1 MTSSTQEV
9 PGETNPFSWFDQVI
23 TPLNACSLETSAP
36 IPVGPEQAPD
46 DDDDDGKTH
55 IDSRL
60 ILPLVIGCYQ
70 LNEGSSSA
78 TETNNNTTLVESEKS
93 DENADDAPVEK
104 SSRSG
109 ELRLYMIPSASSE
122 SESNNQQ
129 KHNDGIPKNNEAL
142 SFGDPSCVVKME
154 SGVLDGKWRRRDERL
169 HRTTTIGTTYETMP
183 LYASACASGRIHLH
197 SLENNNP
204 LSWNLSHLTS
214 SEETSSVEETSLCLS
229 LAWNDFIMDGCNDS
243 FSNAVSDRIVS
254 SYSNGTV
261 AIHNISC
268 SDQPGNEEDGRC
280 NVNIEETNRWNAH
293 TMFGCPSEVWT
304 CSFLRGDEN
313 VVLSGADDS
322 SLKIWDIRQTQRP
335 SHKIGDSEFEAGVT
349 AITPHP
355 ALDHIFAAGSYDENV
370 RIYDHRKMDQPL
382 EKVCVGGGVWRIKWH
397 PSCWGVDGTRGHCGK
412 MLVAAMHGGCRVVNV
427 PTLVGAP
434 SDENMG
440 DAEILSKFTAH
451 ESMAYGADWIW
462 FDQSSC
468 EGAASC
474 SFYDRQAFIWNSS

>member
-313 VVLSGADDS
+313 VVLSGADDVRFYVTLRRCQLLLFLRSLTNLFRAVLSQNLGHS
-322 SLKIWDIRQTQRP
+322 SNSK
-335 SHKIGDSEFEAGVT
+335 
-349 AITPHP
+349 
-355 ALDHIFAAGSYDENV
+355 ALA
-370 RIYDHRKMDQPL
+370 
-382 EKVCVGGGVWRIKWH
+382 
-397 PSCWGVDGTRGHCGK
+397 
-412 MLVAAMHGGCRVVNV
+412 
-427 PTLVGAP
+427 
-434 SDENMG
+434 
-440 DAEILSKFTAH
+440 
-451 ESMAYGADWIW
+451 
-462 FDQSSC
+462 
-468 EGAASC
+468 
-474 SFYDRQAFIWNSS
+474 